1 MTFRE
6 QIIEDGQRFLQD
18 YLDSSPEEQSKI
30 FWLLEGIRI
39 GKQIEKPVDDE
50 KRAVV

>member
-18 YLDSSPEEQSKI
+18 YLDSSPEAQSKI

-50 KRAVV
+50 KKVV